1 MRYKLKDGP
10 LTVCRFDGDT
20 GDYVLGF
27 GEGKT
32 VPGPDTRES
41 YVWMEV
47 DDWPLWERQIMEGP
61 YIHHCAAVYDHCADV
76 LEEACRYI
84 PGLRFQR
91 YGR

>member
-1 MRYKLKDGP
+1 
-10 LTVCRFDGDT
+10 VCRFDGDS

-32 VPGPDTRES
+32 VPGPKTREF

-84 PGLRFQR
+84 PGLRVQR